1 GEARE
6 ARNEVAAH
14 VAHDHRDRI
23 AVAGWHRIQA
33 VVSDLA
39 QRAVAELAI
48 AGVFGAEVVD
58 QHGFTIYLP
67 ILGSGTAMPA
77 RSAALRCLTPK
88 SPCTSTQRTVVSCR
102 SE

>member
-6 ARNEVAAH
+6 ARNEVATH

-58 QHGFTIYLP
+58 QHGFTVYLP
-67 ILGSGTAMPA
+67 ILGSGIVFGVRHRFWGQAPFLG
-77 RSAALRCLTPK
+77 SD
-88 SPCTSTQRTVVSCR
+88 TVFGVR
-102 SE
+102 HRFWGQA